1 MKVAIFHHEIGQ
13 GSAIG
18 RILAR
23 LAEGLVNSGYKV
35 TIFTGEVT
43 GSLERPKAH
52 IVRIPIIKRP
62 LVLRFLSYHLVAST
76 VYFAR
81 RLFLRESFNF
91 KVGIES
97 NWLFVDICYPHSCHR
112 AYLKREWKEV
122 KANMIWWLR
131 LLRWLNHW
139 TRSILEPVVFRE
151 ARIVVV
157 PSHGLAREIEEE
169 YPFTREKIIVVPNFI
184 DHQRWERPKFFDRA
198 DFRIKMG
205 LAPTDIVA
213 AFTALGAFEHK
224 GLHLVIDA
232 LERLPTNVKLLV
244 IGGKEHELKAWK
256 NKART
261 RGLNTRVLFVGMQS
275 DIRPF
280 LWASDVFVFP
290 SAKEIFPLAVLEA
303 AAAGLPLVVTRVYG
317 VEEFMRNEEMGYI
330 VERSVT
336 SISEALLR
344 FANLSPEMRLV
355 MGKRARSAVEDYSFA
370 SFINKWIGVLES
382 MRE

>member
-1 MKVAIFHHEIGQ
+1 
-13 GSAIG
+13 
-18 RILAR
+18 
-23 LAEGLVNSGYKV
+23 
-35 TIFTGEVT
+35 
-43 GSLERPKAH
+43 
-52 IVRIPIIKRP
+52 
-62 LVLRFLSYHLVAST
+62 
-76 VYFAR
+76 
-81 RLFLRESFNF
+81 
-91 KVGIES
+91 
-97 NWLFVDICYPHSCHR
+97 
-112 AYLKREWKEV
+112 
-122 KANMIWWLR
+122 
-131 LLRWLNHW
+131 
-139 TRSILEPVVFRE
+139 
-151 ARIVVV
+151 
-157 PSHGLAREIEEE
+157 
-169 YPFTREKIIVVPNFI
+169 
-184 DHQRWERPKFFDRA
+184 
-198 DFRIKMG
+198 MG
-205 LAPTDIVA
+205 LAPTDIVVS
-213 AFTALGAFEHK
+213 FTALGAFEHK